1 MSQEEYTSI
10 KNWATEDRPREK
22 LLLKGIDSLS
32 NAELLAILI
41 ATGSRKESAVELAK
55 KIFAKFDNSLNL
67 LGKCTVDDLTE
78 IKGIGQAKAIT
89 ILSAMEL
96 GRRRK
101 ISDVMEKK
109 VIRSSMD
116 TFHLFGSLL
125 GDLPHE
131 EFWVLLL
138 SRSNKIIE
146 KFRVSQGGVSATVTD
161 TRIIIKQAILKLASG
176 IILCHN
182 HPSGNMQP
190 SQSDIELT
198 KKVKEACK
206 LLDILVLDHVIVSEK
221 SFYSFAD
228 EGRI

>member
-1 MSQEEYTSI
+1 MQPVAE
-10 KNWATEDRPREK
+10 KNRRWNWR
-22 LLLKGIDSLS
+22 
-32 NAELLAILI
+32 
-41 ATGSRKESAVELAK
+41 K
-55 KIFAKFDNSLNL
+55 KIFAKFDNNLNL